1 MTESSHAHL
10 GIRLPDTGSG
20 SRTGPGSLTRQSA
33 AGNHQ
38 LPTPSSTQVPAQ
50 RPTQPSSSSAA
61 TPQPNR
67 GENPGPR
74 PQSGHVAREDNRPH
88 TNREAEAPRDTRHP
102 DTAEEPPRNEAAPAS
117 NAVPNPD
124 PAPIRLPGP
133 AQDQLFVDDDTLA
146 RIRGMA
152 MAKEESPKK
161 VSLPDIIPGF
171 KASSLEI
178 GEHIISNSC
187 RYPVELDQ
195 LPRAIGS
202 FATVL
207 P

>member
-38 LPTPSSTQVPAQ
+38 LPTPSSTQVLAQ

-61 TPQPNR
+61 TLQPNR

-74 PQSGHVAREDNRPH
+74 PQSGHVMHEDGRPH
-88 TNREAEAPRDTRHP
+88 TNRDTEAPRDTRHP
-102 DTAEEPPRNEAAPAS
+102 ATAGEPPRNEATPAS

-133 AQDQLFVDDDTLA
+133 AQDQLFIDDDTLA
-146 RIRGMA
+146 WIHGMA
-152 MAKEESPKK
+152 MTKE
-161 VSLPDIIPGF
+161 
-171 KASSLEI
+171 
-178 GEHIISNSC
+178 
-187 RYPVELDQ
+187 
-195 LPRAIGS
+195 
-202 FATVL
+202 
-207 P
+207 